1 MTVDIGMPQGTD
13 QAACRA
19 KRGRGGI
26 PKWHLHAR
34 TKPDAGPSRARRTR
48 TKLPPMDVGRRPQPD
63 SSCLVRRRAI
73 EGYDPAPAG
82 DLRAARSGRI
92 HISRARQDSIGP
104 SPDLGPRPLALEPSI
119 GAAAARDGAE
129 IALLDLVELDE

>member
-1 MTVDIGMPQGTD
+1 MTVDIGSAAGDGPSSLSS
-13 QAACRA
+13 QARA
-19 KRGRGGI
+19 RWH

-82 DLRAARSGRI
+82 DLRAARSGRV